1 MFGTT
6 YPIFGIETT
15 LSERLRDRGLADYV
29 RWEFAPADRAH
40 VLLSA
45 RRGRRPGGPR
55 RRRRPGIGR
64 RLRAWI
70 AARQAPAIHLPDAE
84 SSGDDAGEPA

>member
-6 YPIFGIETT
+6 YPIFGNETI

-45 RRGRRPGGPR
+45 RRGRRFSGPR

-70 AARQAPAIHLPDAE
+70 AARQAPPIHLPE
-84 SSGDDAGEPA
+84 TEFLGDDAGEPA